1 MRIGSFYVWEISAVC
16 DPRFDAGLR
25 YNRGAMMLT
34 NQPLRIGVIDL
45 GSNTARLIVMSSIP
59 GYAYR
64 QVDEIREVT
73 RLREGMTAGGLSETA
88 VARAFSTLK
97 LFKRYCDSSQV
108 NDIIATTTS
117 AVREAANG
125 AAFVQQVEREIGLS
139 LQILDGDREA
149 YYAAI
154 GALNEVAFGEG
165 FVVDIGGGSAQ
176 ISDVSQRRFAR
187 GCSMSLGALALT
199 ERFVRHDPAT
209 PAEIK
214 ALQKEIAGQ
223 LTAVSWLQPHDGL
236 LVGLGGAIRNLAR
249 IEAARQNYPL
259 NTLHGFRL
267 SRDAIAQSIDQFCQL
282 PLAERQKISGLSA
295 DRADIILAGAL
306 VIQAI
311 MEYLAFDQLTVAVNG
326 LREGL
331 FLEQFWQHLSYPVI
345 GDPRR
350 FSVLNLARIYQYQKN
365 HANHVRYLVGRL
377 FDQLAP
383 LHGFGPAERELLTA
397 AALLHDLGSVI
408 SYDSHHKHSEML
420 VIHNGLSGFTPREI
434 ALIALLARYHRKG
447 APDTAVYKLLMRA
460 EDERRLLQ
468 LSAILRLAEFLE
480 RARNATVDD
489 VLINWDDGALHLTL
503 IAEEYPAVEL
513 WDSDRN
519 AVPLMAEAFG
529 RPVILE
535 SAAPPGDWRL

>member
-1 MRIGSFYVWEISAVC
+1 
-16 DPRFDAGLR
+16 
-25 YNRGAMMLT
+25 MLT

-64 QVDEIREVT
+64 QVDEIREVV
-73 RLREGMTAGGLSETA
+73 RLREGMTAQGLNERA
-88 VARAFSTLK
+88 VTRAFSTLK
-97 LFKRYCDSSQV
+97 LFKRYCDSSEV
-108 NDIIATTTS
+108 DAMIATATS

-125 AAFVQQVEREIGLS
+125 PAFVRQVEEEIGLS
-139 LQILDGDREA
+139 LQILDGDREG
-149 YYAAI
+149 YYATI

-176 ISDVSQRRFAR
+176 ISDVRERRFAR
-187 GCSMSLGALALT
+187 GCSMPLGALALT
-199 ERFVRHDPAT
+199 ERFVHHDPVT
-209 PAEIK
+209 PAELK
-214 ALQKEIAGQ
+214 ALKKEIMGR
-223 LTAVSWLQPHDGL
+223 LTAVTWLKPHDGL
-236 LVGLGGAIRNLAR
+236 LVGLCGSIRNLAR
-249 IEAARQNYPL
+249 MEAVRQNYPL
-259 NTLHGFRL
+259 NTLHGFSL
-267 SRDAIAQSIDQFCQL
+267 TRDSIAHSIERFCEL
-282 PLAERQKISGLSA
+282 PLAERQKLPGLSP
-295 DRADIILAGAL
+295 DRADIILPGAL

-311 MEYLAFDQLTVAVNG
+311 MAYLQFDQLTVTVNG

-331 FLEQFWQHLSYPVI
+331 FLEQFWEHLSYPVI

-350 FSVLNLARIYQYQKN
+350 FSALNMARIYQYQKN

-377 FDQLAP
+377 FDQLVP
-383 LHGFGPAERELLTA
+383 LHGFGPNERELLTA
-397 AALLHDLGSVI
+397 AALLHDLGSII

-420 VIHNGLSGFTPREI
+420 IIHSGLAGFAPREI

-447 APDTAVYKLLMRA
+447 TPDTAAYKLLMEA
-460 EDERRLLQ
+460 DDDRLLRQ
-468 LSAILRLAEFLE
+468 LAALLRLAEFLE

-489 VLINWDDGALHLTL
+489 VFVNWDDGALHLTL

-513 WDSDRN
+513 WDSDRS
-519 AVPLMAEAFG
+519 AVPLMEEAFE

>member
-1 MRIGSFYVWEISAVC
+1 
-16 DPRFDAGLR
+16 
-25 YNRGAMMLT
+25 MLT

-64 QVDEIREVT
+64 QVDEIREVV
-73 RLREGMTAGGLSETA
+73 RLRKGMTAAGLSETA
-88 VARAFSTLK
+88 VTRAFSTLK
-97 LFKRYCDSSQV
+97 LFKRYCDSSEV
-108 NDIIATTTS
+108 DAIMATTTS

-125 AAFVQQVEREIGLS
+125 PAFVQQVEQEIGLS

-149 YYAAI
+149 YYATI

-176 ISDVSQRRFAR
+176 ISDVKERRFAR
-187 GCSMSLGALALT
+187 GCSMPLGALALT
-199 ERFVRHDPAT
+199 ERFISHDPVT
-209 PAEIK
+209 STEFK
-214 ALQKEIAGQ
+214 AVKKEIASQ
-223 LTAVSWLQPHDGL
+223 LAAVDWLKPHAGV
-236 LVGLGGAIRNLAR
+236 LVGLGGTIRNLAR
-249 IEAARQNYPL
+249 IEAARQAYPL

-267 SRDAIAQSIDQFCQL
+267 TRHSIAQSIDLFCEL
-282 PLAERQKISGLSA
+282 PLAERQKIAGLSP
-295 DRADIILAGAL
+295 DRADIILPGAL
-306 VIQAI
+306 VIQMI
-311 MEYLAFDQLTVAVNG
+311 MEQLAFEQLTVTVNG

-331 FLEQFWQHLSYPVI
+331 FLEQFWEHLSYPVI

-350 FSVLNLARIYQYQKN
+350 FSVLNMARIYQYQKS
-365 HANHVRYLVGRL
+365 HANHMRYLVGRL
-377 FDQLAP
+377 FDQLVP

-397 AALLHDLGSVI
+397 AALLHDLGSII

-420 VIHNGLSGFTPREI
+420 IVHSGLSGFSPREI

-447 APDTAVYKLLMRA
+447 SPDLNSYKLLMG
-460 EDERRLLQ
+460 EDDQRLLQQ

-489 VLINWDDGALHLTL
+489 VLVNWDDGALHLTL
-503 IAEEYPAVEL
+503 VAEEYPAVEL

-519 AVPLMAEAFG
+519 AVPLAETAFE